1 MIARIWHGWT
11 TRENADA
18 YQGLLQRE
26 VLPEIQSRAP
36 GYSGVYVLKRDDGDR
51 VEFVTLTLWESFDA
65 IRTLVGDDHDAAYV
79 PEAARR
85 LLERFDARVVHYDLV
100 IQATSGD
107 QVDG

>member
-11 TRENADA
+11 TRDNADA
-18 YQGLLQRE
+18 YHRLLERE
-26 VLPEIQSRAP
+26 VLPGIESRAP

-65 IRTLVGDDHDAAYV
+65 IRTLVGDDHEVAYV
-79 PEAARR
+79 PETARQ
-85 LLERFDARVVHYDLV
+85 LLDRFDDRVVHYDLV

-107 QVDG
+107 HVDG